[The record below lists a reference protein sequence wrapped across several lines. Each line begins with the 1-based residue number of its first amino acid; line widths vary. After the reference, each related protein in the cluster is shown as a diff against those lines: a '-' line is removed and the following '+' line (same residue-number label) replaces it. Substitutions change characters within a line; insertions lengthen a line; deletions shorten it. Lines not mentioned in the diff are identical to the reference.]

1 MQTLLFSR
9 QDFRFPANGGLDFCP
24 SYFLKAPTNH
34 CIFFSPNFSRSLM
47 VGRLIKVLLLQ
58 LLFLVASTRTGS
70 SSTTDDYCPSSI
82 YEKMLIDS
90 VVFGS
95 WTDHFV
101 NSEGAI
107 EFPVFHKNHP
117 CIRSLG
123 GSPSRPPLPEAAV
136 VGSMMSTQMD
146 ISIDMIE
153 DSTINKFAFLMPIK
167 LGTPSVMNL
176 VAIDTGSTLSWVQC
190 RPCSI
195 KCHNQSVKA
204 GPIFDPSKSK
214 TFRRVRCSSLDC
226 LEIKHAL
233 RLQLANCMEKEDS
246 CLYSMTYGD
255 GWAYTVGKVG
265 RDKLIVGN
273 SKVLILDLLSSFSF
287 FEQMTKLLSY
297 KAFSYCLPPDETKKG
312 YIALGDYNRDSVDGY
327 TDLFPSSN
335 RPTYSLMMDT
345 FIANGQSLITTSS
358 EMIVDSGSESTFLS
372 SATFSR
378 LAEVMTQAMVS
389 LDYYRTYD
397 RGDTGPICFQSR
409 ADLLNWRGFY
419 TVFSNWSSLP
429 SVEIGFIG
437 TATLT
442 LPPKN
447 VFYNDPEK
455 GLCMNFAQGDFLKAQ
470 ILGNRVMRSFG
481 TIFDIQGKRFGFQ
494 YAAC

>member
-1 MQTLLFSR
+1 M
-9 QDFRFPANGGLDFCP
+9 
-24 SYFLKAPTNH
+24 
-34 CIFFSPNFSRSLM
+34 M
-47 VGRLIKVLLLQ
+47 GRLIIVLLLQ
-58 LLFLVASTRTGS
+58 LLFLLVASATTGS
-70 SSTTDDYCPSSI
+70 SSTTDDHCPPSI
-82 YEKMLIDS
+82 YVEKLIDS
-90 VVFGS
+90 AIFGS

-107 EFPVFHKNHP
+107 EFPLFHKNHQ

-123 GSPSRPPLPEAAV
+123 GNLSRPPLAEAALA
-136 VGSMMSTQMD
+136 GSMMSTQMD
-146 ISIDMIE
+146 ISIDVIE
-153 DSTINKFAFLMPIK
+153 DSSVNKFAFLMPIK
-167 LGTPSVMNL
+167 LGTASVMNL

-190 RPCSI
+190 EPCNI
-195 KCHNQSVKA
+195 ECHDQSVKA

-273 SKVLILDLLSSFSF
+273 RKVLILDLLFGCSLDVKYSDYEAGIFGFGRSSFSF

-297 KAFSYCLPPDETKKG
+297 KAFSYCLPRDETKKG

-372 SATFSR
+372 STTFSR

-397 RGDTGPICFQSR
+397 RGDIGPICFQSR

-429 SVEIGFIG
+429 SVEIAFIG

-442 LPPKN
+442 LPPEN
-447 VFYNDPEK
+447 VFYNDPKK